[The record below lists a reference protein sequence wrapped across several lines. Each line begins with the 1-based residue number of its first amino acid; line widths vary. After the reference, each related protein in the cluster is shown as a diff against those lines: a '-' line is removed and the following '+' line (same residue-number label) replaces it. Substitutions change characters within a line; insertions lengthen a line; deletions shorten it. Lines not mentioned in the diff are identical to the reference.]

1 MGGLRG
7 QVRAVRVA
15 PPPEVPRRRWE
26 IGFAVAVSFIAL
38 HLFVAPSW
46 HSAEAPERSG
56 LGGFALAAGVAA
68 AAGGLFHRPGR
79 VLRGTIALVAGAWAT
94 IFGLGT
100 TVGLVWK
107 LGLGQLTFLGAASL
121 VSGLGLLVV
130 GAVLILGVVPRWR
143 RLWAIPA
150 FLLAVYYLFA
160 PLTIAVFLTHVPPT
174 SIGGHTPKEKGLTY
188 HDVVVTTSDAVR
200 LAGWYVPSRNRAGVV
215 VLHGSGSTRVNVM
228 DHAQVLAR
236 AGYGVLMLDARGHGE
251 SHGVPMDFGWLQ
263 HRDVEAGVTFLARR
277 ADIDPGRIGVLGVS
291 MGAVGALEA
300 AVTDPR
306 IRAVISDGHAVAS
319 TADGMAIRSDSWWNL
334 PFYWV
339 ATTGGELMSGAEA
352 PMAMDQAVARIGP
365 RPVLLI
371 SGRGRDEG
379 ILNRRAA
386 AVREGVELVEMPDVK
401 HSQGIWRHPERWTSS
416 VVGFLDRALLG

>member
-1 MGGLRG
+1 MGGIRG
-7 QVRAVRVA
+7 LGSVRVA
-15 PPPEVPRRRWE
+15 EAAEARRRRSE
-26 IGFAVAVSFIAL
+26 VGFAVAVSTITL

-46 HSAEAPERSG
+46 RSAEAPERSAVA
-56 LGGFALAAGVAA
+56 GFALAVVVAA
-68 AAGGLFHRPGR
+68 GAGGLFHRPSR
-79 VLRGTIALVAGAWAT
+79 ILRGVVALVAGAWAT

-100 TVGLVWK
+100 TVAMVWK
-107 LGLGQLTFLGAASL
+107 HGLGQLTVIGAASL

-130 GAVLILGVVPRWR
+130 GMVLVLGGVRPWR
-143 RLWAIPA
+143 RLWAVPA
-150 FLLAVYYLFA
+150 FLLAVYYVFA

-188 HDVVVTTSDAVR
+188 HDVEVVTSDAVR

-215 VLHGSGSTRVNVM
+215 ILHGSGSTRVNVM

-236 AGYGVLMLDARGHGE
+236 AGYGVLMLDARGHGS

-263 HRDVEAGVTFLARR
+263 HRDVEAGVSFLARR
-277 ADIDPGRIGVLGVS
+277 ASIDPERIGVLGVS

-300 AVTDPR
+300 AVGDPR
-306 IRAVISDGHAVAS
+306 IRAVVSDGHAVTS
-319 TADGMAIRSDSWWNL
+319 TADGMAVASESWWNV

-339 ATTGGELMSGAEA
+339 GSTGAALMSGAEP
-352 PMAMDQAVARIGP
+352 PMAMDRAVAAIAP

-386 AVREGVELVEMPDVK
+386 AAAPGVELVEMPDVK
-401 HSQGIWRHPERWTSS
+401 HSQGIWRHPETWTTR
-416 VVGFLDRALLG
+416 VVGFYDRALLG